1 MKWID
6 KSKPTPAD
14 LKKWHDYQLSLVK
27 LAADYIACDTKVT
40 GADIYKYL
48 DHSRERYLGDT
59 EGYTKK
65 ALRKTLVE
73 EQAYLCCYCGKQ
85 IGLNHKT
92 IIEHLYPKSKD
103 KSKTFE
109 YANLLAS
116 CDGGQHS
123 KPFYTLKAADIK
135 ASYEETLNALE
146 EQLSLERDSLLALYV
161 EIPVEKHKK
170 WLEQLCDIENLK
182 AGDQLFIAHPSS
194 VQPHCDNKKGDHLIP
209 LDPTMKTIAT
219 YFEYLYS
226 GEIQAAN
233 LADPIKEKAV
243 KETIDRLGLDAPL
256 LVHDRKMAF
265 EAGKDWKRRLEKK
278 YKNTPAY
285 EKAVALY
292 VKKWNKPDAAG
303 KLAPFVFVKIA
314 ALCS

>member
-14 LKKWHDYQLSLVK
+14 LKEWHDYQLSLGK
-27 LAADYIACDTKVT
+27 LAADYADSNVK

-59 EGYTKK
+59 EGYTKE

-85 IGLNHKT
+85 IELNHKT

-116 CDGGQHS
+116 CDGGQHY

-135 ASYEETLNALE
+135 ASYEETLNTLE

-161 EIPVEKHKK
+161 EIPVEEHEK
-170 WLEQLCDIENLK
+170 WLKQLCDIENLK
-182 AGDQLFIAHPSS
+182 SGDQLFIARPSS
-194 VQPHCDNKKGDHLIP
+194 VQPHCDDKKGGHIIP

-219 YFEYLYS
+219 YFEYLPS
-226 GEIQAAN
+226 GKIQAAN
-233 LADPIKEKAV
+233 LADPIKEEAV
-243 KETIDRLGLDAPL
+243 KKTIDRLGLDAPL
-256 LVHDRKMAF
+256 LEDGRERAF
-265 EAGKDWKRRLEKK
+265 KEGKKWKRKLGLE
-278 YKNTPAY
+278 YGRATPDY
-285 EKAVALY
+285 EKAVAFY
-292 VKKWNKPDAAG
+292 VKKWNQPDAAG